1 MASDEEWASH
11 RAFGAAQTVARYELA
26 PGTVAQSGLAPGV
39 ATTSSTSCNQLARE
53 RLAYYLSPDRVG
65 TVLSLVPDVPDEHGR
80 IEWLR
85 FVVPPGAV
93 RMHLKLHGGATVYLD
108 GVEQQPVAYADVTD
122 VTVMEVNLS
131 AANRVATSVHPAR
144 RNQTRLQGRGYPGC
158 PGGL

>member
-11 RAFGAAQTVARYELA
+11 RAFGAAQTVARYERT

-53 RLAYYLSPDRVG
+53 RLAPITCPPNRVG
-65 TVLSLVPDVPDEHGR
+65 TVLSLVPDVPDEHRR

-108 GVEQQPVAYADVTD
+108 GVEQQPVA
-122 VTVMEVNLS
+122 
-131 AANRVATSVHPAR
+131 
-144 RNQTRLQGRGYPGC
+144 
-158 PGGL
+158 